1 MAKYLVIVE
10 SPAKCKTIEK
20 FLGKDYVLT
29 ASYGHVRDLPNK
41 KLGVDIKD
49 NFKPAYTNLK
59 EKSKTIKEISTL
71 AKKSDIIYLATDPD
85 REGEAIA
92 WHIINA
98 AKLPKTKI
106 KRIVFNEIT
115 EKALKG
121 ALLNSRQVNEQLVN
135 AQQARRVLDRL
146 IGYKLSPVLSTKIQR
161 GLSAGRVQSVAVKIV
176 CDREREILAF
186 VPQEYWTIEA
196 SLNKDADVIKAN
208 LFAKD
213 TPQNKLTIENE
224 TQATDIENDLLASD
238 FSVDDIATKR
248 IQRKPAPPFITSTL
262 QQEASRKLNWS
273 SKKTMLIAQKLYE
286 GVMIDGEQ
294 ISLITYMRTDS
305 TRLSDDA
312 IKMGSN
318 FIEKNYSDKYLAKR
332 QNPKTKKQ
340 NVQDA
345 HEAVRPAYIDYPPK
359 KIEAQL
365 ENDYYKL
372 YKLIWDRY
380 LASLMNPAEIDRT
393 TVTIKASKNNYLL
406 KTIGNVVVFDG
417 FTVIYSE
424 GKDDETDDHDNV
436 KKLPPFKK
444 GDSLTKKEILKEQKF
459 TTPPPRFTEASLVKE
474 LEEQG
479 IGRPSTYAP
488 TMSVVQDRGYI
499 KKEGKKL
506 QPTDLGMVVNEQLEA
521 YFDNIIDIKF
531 TASMENQLDDI
542 QDGKHDWQDIVKS
555 YYMPLDDKIKN
566 AYDKM
571 EKVDFGQRVL
581 GIDPE
586 SGNEVIAKIG
596 RFGPMIQIGRGNN
609 EKDEKP
615 KFAGLLKGQEIE
627 TITLEEALE
636 LFTFPKHIGAYE
648 GEDVTVNLGKYGPY
662 VKVAKTFVSIPAE
675 LSISSVTIDDAI
687 KLIEEKK
694 EKDANKTIHD
704 FSENDPPIYVLNGPY
719 GAYIKIGKRNF
730 RIPKDVEPKSL
741 TIEKCIEIS
750 KNQPKRKKK

>member
-1 MAKYLVIVE
+1 
-10 SPAKCKTIEK
+10 
-20 FLGKDYVLT
+20 
-29 ASYGHVRDLPNK
+29 
-41 KLGVDIKD
+41 
-49 NFKPAYTNLK
+49 
-59 EKSKTIKEISTL
+59 
-71 AKKSDIIYLATDPD
+71 
-85 REGEAIA
+85 
-92 WHIINA
+92 
-98 AKLPKTKI
+98 
-106 KRIVFNEIT
+106 
-115 EKALKG
+115 
-121 ALLNSRQVNEQLVN
+121 
-135 AQQARRVLDRL
+135 
-146 IGYKLSPVLSTKIQR
+146 
-161 GLSAGRVQSVAVKIV
+161 
-176 CDREREILAF
+176 
-186 VPQEYWTIEA
+186 
-196 SLNKDADVIKAN
+196 
-208 LFAKD
+208 
-213 TPQNKLTIENE
+213 
-224 TQATDIENDLLASD
+224 
-238 FSVDDIATKR
+238 
-248 IQRKPAPPFITSTL
+248 
-262 QQEASRKLNWS
+262 
-273 SKKTMLIAQKLYE
+273 MLIAQKLYE

-380 LASLMNPAEIDRT
+380 LASLMKPAEIDRT